1 MNNRKRSREYSPEV
15 ESIIGKLNTTHLPSS
30 QVFPKRYRETL
41 EEVLEEGDYGTITY
55 TINLKNQREGLYK
68 SYFPNG
74 QIREMAN
81 YDKGE
86 RYGLIQQWFPDGR
99 PFELYT
105 MTFGLRNGAAITWFS
120 SGMIRCYENYK
131 DGSLDGSCIYYN
143 EAGQKQIER
152 SYSNNTIIKDEY
164 FD

>member
-1 MNNRKRSREYSPEV
+1 MKRAREPSPEDST
-15 ESIIGKLNTTHLPSS
+15 ERITQQLNTIHFP
-30 QVFPKRYRETL
+30 PKRRRETL
-41 EEVLEEGDYGTITY
+41 EEVKEEGDHGRTEYS
-55 TINLKNQREGLYK
+55 INSKGQREGLYK
-68 SYFPNG
+68 SYYPNG

-81 YDKGE
+81 YDQGE
-86 RYGLIQQWFPDGR
+86 RFGLVQQWFPNGR

-105 MTFGLRNGAAITWFS
+105 MAFGTRSGAAITWFS

-131 DGSLDGSCIYYN
+131 DGALNGSCVYYN

-152 SYSNNTIIKDEY
+152 FYDNGTIIKEDY